1 LIWLTRKQGRQ
12 VKVQVQNVVATGDL
26 NQALDLDSILRVAPE
41 AKYEPEK
48 FPGLVYRLRKPKT
61 ATLLFS
67 SGKMVC
73 TGAKSEASA
82 RTAITRVADELKA
95 HGIVI
100 AGRPEA
106 RIENIVASADLGG
119 IISLEDVA
127 ARLARTLYEP
137 EQFPGLVYRM
147 DEPNVVILIF
157 ASGKLVIAG
166 AKREAELWLAAE
178 KLKETLDK
186 NGLISYHEPPSRG
199 DPIPSMAAM
208 TSPNFT

>member
-12 VKVQVQNVVATGDL
+12 VKVQIQNVVATGDL
-26 NQALDLDSILRVAPE
+26 NQRLDLESILRVAPE
-41 AKYEPEK
+41 TKYEPEK

-61 ATLLFS
+61 ATLLFT

-82 RTAITRVADELKA
+82 RTAIGRVADELKA

-100 AGRPEA
+100 MGKPEA

-127 ARLARTLYEP
+127 ARLTKTMYEP

-178 KLKETLDK
+178 NLKETLDK
-186 NGLISYHEPPSRG
+186 NGLISYDEPPRRG
-199 DPIPSMAAM
+199 DPIPFIAAM
-208 TSPNFT
+208 TSPS

>member
-1 LIWLTRKQGRQ
+1 LIWLARKQGRQ
-12 VKVQVQNVVATGDL
+12 VKVQIQNVVATGDL
-26 NQALDLDSILRVAPE
+26 NQRLDLESIVRVAPE

-100 AGRPEA
+100 AGKPEA
-106 RIENIVASADLGG
+106 RIENIVASGDLGG

-127 ARLARTLYEP
+127 ARLTKTMYEP

-186 NGLISYHEPPSRG
+186 NELISYDEPPRRG
-199 DPIPSMAAM
+199 DPIPSIAAM
-208 TSPNFT
+208 TSPS

>member
-12 VKVQVQNVVATGDL
+12 VKVQIQNVVATGDL
-26 NQALDLDSILRVAPE
+26 NQRLDLESILRVAPE
-41 AKYEPEK
+41 TKYEPEK

-61 ATLLFS
+61 ATLLFT

-82 RTAITRVADELKA
+82 RTAIGRVADELKA

-100 AGRPEA
+100 MGKPEA
-106 RIENIVASADLGG
+106 KIENIVASADLGG

-127 ARLARTLYEP
+127 ARLTKTMYEP

-186 NGLISYHEPPSRG
+186 NGLISYDEPPHRG
-199 DPIPSMAAM
+199 DPIPSIAPM
-208 TSPNFT
+208 TSPS

>member
-1 LIWLTRKQGRQ
+1 LIWLTRKQGTE
-12 VKVQVQNVVATGDL
+12 VKVQIQNVVATGDL
-26 NQALDLDSILRVAPE
+26 NQALELDSILRVVPE

-100 AGRPEA
+100 AGKPEA

-147 DEPNVVILIF
+147 NEPNVVILIF

-186 NGLISYHEPPSRG
+186 NGLISYDEPVSRG
-199 DPIPSMAAM
+199 DPIPSIAAV
-208 TSPNFT
+208 SSSS

>member
-12 VKVQVQNVVATGDL
+12 VKVQIQNVVATGDL
-26 NQALDLDSILRVAPE
+26 NQRLDLESILRVAPE

-48 FPGLVYRLRKPKT
+48 FPGLVYRLRKPRT
-61 ATLLFS
+61 TTLLFT

-82 RTAITRVADELKA
+82 RTAIRRLADELKA

-100 AGRPEA
+100 TGKPEA
-106 RIENIVASADLGG
+106 RIENIVASGDLGG
-119 IISLEDVA
+119 VISLEDVA
-127 ARLARTLYEP
+127 ARLTKTMYEP

-147 DEPNVVILIF
+147 EEPNVVILIF

-166 AKREAELWLAAE
+166 AKREEELWLAAE

-186 NGLISYHEPPSRG
+186 NELISYDEPPRRG
-199 DPIPSMAAM
+199 DPIPSIAAM
-208 TSPNFT
+208 TSPS

>member
-1 LIWLTRKQGRQ
+1 LE
-12 VKVQVQNVVATGDL
+12 
-26 NQALDLDSILRVAPE
+26 SILRVAPE

-48 FPGLVYRLRKPKT
+48 FPGLVYRLRKPRT
-61 ATLLFS
+61 TTLLFT

-82 RTAITRVADELKA
+82 NTAITRVVDELKA
-95 HGIVI
+95 HRIVVMGK
-100 AGRPEA
+100 ATV

-119 IISLEDVA
+119 TIALEDVA
-127 ARLARTLYEP
+127 ARLARTMYEP

-166 AKREAELWLAAE
+166 AKTEAEVKLAAE
-178 KLKETLDK
+178 KLKDTLDK
-186 NGLISYHEPPSRG
+186 SRLISYGESPRQKAASR
-199 DPIPSMAAM
+199 DAR
-208 TSPNFT
+208 

>member
-1 LIWLTRKQGRQ
+1 MIWLTRKQGRQ
-12 VKVQVQNVVATGDL
+12 VKVQIQNVVATGDL
-26 NQALDLDSILRVAPE
+26 NQRLDLESILRVAPE

-61 ATLLFS
+61 ATLLFT

-82 RTAITRVADELKA
+82 RTAIRRVADELKA

-100 AGRPEA
+100 MGKPEA
-106 RIENIVASADLGG
+106 RIENIVASGDLGG
-119 IISLEDVA
+119 IMSLEDVA
-127 ARLARTLYEP
+127 ARLTKTMYEP

-147 DEPNVVILIF
+147 EEPNVVILIF

-186 NGLISYHEPPSRG
+186 NELISYDEPPRRG
-199 DPIPSMAAM
+199 DPIPSIAAM
-208 TSPNFT
+208 TSPS